1 MPYRARI
8 AWAIVGM
15 IVYAIGT
22 AGLPYLIKPI
32 FNDVLPRQQDV
43 SFVAWAIV
51 AVFLLKGIGSFAS
64 SYLMA
69 SVGQR
74 VVMDIRNALYR
85 HILDQ
90 SAGFFAHGATGCLL
104 SRINNDVGQVERAV
118 SETAADLARESLAV
132 VGLSALLFY
141 YDARLTIVCLT
152 GAPLI
157 IYPLIRLGQ
166 RVRRTTTRSQEALEK
181 ISHISAEA

>member
-1 MPYRARI
+1 MPVRQRHTLRRLFGYTRPYRGRM

-51 AVFLLKGIGSFAS
+51 AGFLLKGGRSFVS

-69 SVGQR
+69 GVGPP
-74 VVMDIRNALYR
+74 VATDLRNALYR
-85 HILDQ
+85 HILNQ
-90 SAGFFAHGATGCLL
+90 SAAFFAHCAT
-104 SRINNDVGQVERAV
+104 R
-118 SETAADLARESLAV
+118 
-132 VGLSALLFY
+132 
-141 YDARLTIVCLT
+141 RL
-152 GAPLI
+152 PS
-157 IYPLIRLGQ
+157 P
-166 RVRRTTTRSQEALEK
+166 
-181 ISHISAEA
+181 